1 MTITRKKM
9 DKRDLGEKPEIRSDE
24 EGNNFIEGYAI
35 VFNRESK
42 DLGGFKEIVNPS
54 AMIDADVSD
63 IMGRYNHEVL
73 IGRTT
78 TGTMSYGIDEVG
90 VRYSIKL
97 PNTDYP
103 GKYVREMVERRDING
118 SSFAF
123 DVKKGGDKWEER
135 SDGSMLRTINSFSK
149 IYDMG
154 PVDNPAYADTTS
166 AMRSMEKFKEVVKRN
181 ELAEMQSA
189 QRAKELR
196 SLELIELEILEQ

>member
-1 MTITRKKM
+1 M
-9 DKRDLGEKPEIRSDE
+9 DKRDLGEKPEIRMDE
-24 EGNNFIEGYAI
+24 DGSHYIEGYAI

-42 DLGGFKEIVNPS
+42 DLGGFKEIVDPS
-54 AMIDADVSD
+54 AMIDADMSD

-78 TGTMSYGIDEVG
+78 TGTMRYSVDDDG

-103 GKYVREMVERRDING
+103 GKYIYEMVERKDING

-135 SDGSMLRTINSFSK
+135 NDGSMLRTIKSFSK

-166 AMRSMEKFKEVVKRN
+166 AMRSMEKFKEVKQKN
-181 ELAEMQSA
+181 ELAERQSVE
-189 QRAKELR
+189 RANELR
-196 SLELIELEILEQ
+196 RLELIELEILEK

>member
-1 MTITRKKM
+1 M
-9 DKRDLGEKPEIRSDE
+9 DKRDLGEKPEIRADE
-24 EGNNFIEGYAI
+24 DGNNYIEGYAI

-42 DLGGFKEIVNPS
+42 DLGGFKEIVDPS
-54 AMIDADVSD
+54 AMIDADTSD

-78 TGTMSYGIDEVG
+78 TGTMRYSVDDDG

-103 GKYVREMVERRDING
+103 GRYIHEMVERKDING

-135 SDGSMLRTINSFSK
+135 NDGSMLRTIKSFSK

-166 AMRSMEKFKEVVKRN
+166 AMRSMEKFKQVKQKN
-181 ELAEMQSA
+181 ELADKQSVE
-189 QRAKELR
+189 RANELR
-196 SLELIELEILEQ
+196 RLELVELEILEK

>member
-1 MTITRKKM
+1 M

-24 EGNNFIEGYAI
+24 DGSSYIEGYAI

-42 DLGGFKEIVNPS
+42 DLGGFTEIVDPS

-78 TGTMSYGIDEVG
+78 TGTMTYSIDDEG

-103 GKYVREMVERRDING
+103 GKYVKEMVERKDING

-123 DVKKGGDKWEER
+123 DVKKGGDKWVER
-135 SDGSMLRTINSFSK
+135 SDGTMYRTISSFSK

-166 AMRSMEKFKEVVKRN
+166 AMRSMEKYKAVKEKN
-181 ELAEMQSA
+181 ELSQMQKAE
-189 QRAKELR
+189 RVKELR
-196 SLELIELEILEQ
+196 NLELFELEILEQ